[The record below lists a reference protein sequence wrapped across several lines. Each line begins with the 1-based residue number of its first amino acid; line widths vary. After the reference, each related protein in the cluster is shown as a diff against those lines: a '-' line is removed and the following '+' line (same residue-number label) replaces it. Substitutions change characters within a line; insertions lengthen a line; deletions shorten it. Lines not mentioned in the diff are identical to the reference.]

1 MALPT
6 YIFYLRFYIF
16 LSKILI
22 YCVTRNQVAWNERL
36 SPVKHNNNIQDK
48 TLLRFQI
55 LNE

>member
-6 YIFYLRFYIF
+6 YIFLFAFLHF

-36 SPVKHNNNIQDK
+36 SPVKHTNNIQDK